1 MIVVKVRRDAG
12 ASLSTFGGWLACD
25 SAAIA
30 GDAMPPKG
38 ARKDEAHGL
47 SCGGND
53 EYISLGIIANFANYR
68 LVRSCIVQTRCN
80 IVGEFLILA
89 QASGAGG

>member
-1 MIVVKVRRDAG
+1 MRVVKVRRDVR

-30 GDAMPPKG
+30 GDAMPPKSG
-38 ARKDEAHGL
+38 RKDEAHRL

-53 EYISLGIIANFANYR
+53 EYLSLGNM
-68 LVRSCIVQTRCN
+68 
-80 IVGEFLILA
+80 
-89 QASGAGG
+89 